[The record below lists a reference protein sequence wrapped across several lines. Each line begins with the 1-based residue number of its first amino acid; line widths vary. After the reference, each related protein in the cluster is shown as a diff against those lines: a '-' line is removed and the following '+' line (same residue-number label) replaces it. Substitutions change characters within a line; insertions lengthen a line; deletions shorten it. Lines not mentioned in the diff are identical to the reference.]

1 MVARIKIASS
11 LSGSLNYNEQK
22 VARQEALCIHA
33 VNYPKDLEQLNFY
46 NKLRRMEH
54 QAALNER
61 VKANSVHI
69 SLNFH
74 ESDKLTQ
81 DRLKEIA
88 RSYMQQIGFGDQP
101 YLVYEHKD
109 AGHQH
114 IHIVSTN
121 IRIDG
126 SRINTHN
133 IGRNQSEIA
142 RKNIEHT
149 YGLVKAEGQHTRQK
163 QVVHQAFVQKV
174 QYGRAETKQAIANVL
189 DAVVNQYKFT
199 SLPELNAIL
208 KQYNVMADRGK
219 EDSRLYKYQG
229 LYYRALDENGNKIGV
244 PIKASAFYN
253 KPTLANLAKKFDRND
268 ELRQP
273 HKQRLK
279 TQIDWAL
286 HGSNTSLPELKRDLE
301 KEDIATIIRQNE
313 QGKIYGITFVD
324 YETKCVFNGSDLG
337 KEYSAKRILE
347 RCSLT
352 EERIETIRQEL
363 RQHIKQPSSQTD
375 SEPNSQDSVQ
385 GQLPLKEKSLLEI
398 LMQPKLQQE
407 DAPYELG
414 LRRKRS
420 RRR

>member
-1 MVARIKIASS
+1 MVAKIKITSS
-11 LSGSLNYNEQK
+11 LSRSLNYNEQK
-22 VARQEALCIHA
+22 VARHEAQCIHA
-33 VNYPKDLEQLNFY
+33 VNYPKDLEHLNFY

-54 QAALNER
+54 QAAFNER

-69 SLNFH
+69 SLNFD
-74 ESDKLTQ
+74 EADMLTQ

-88 RSYMQQIGFGDQP
+88 GSYMQQIGFGDQP
-101 YLVYEHKD
+101 YLLYEHKD

-121 IRIDG
+121 IRADG
-126 SRINTHN
+126 SRINMHN
-133 IGRNQSEIA
+133 IGRNQSEKA
-142 RKNIEHT
+142 RKNIEQEFR
-149 YGLVKAEGQHTRQK
+149 LVKAEGQHKRHKQK
-163 QVVHQAFVQKV
+163 VNQAFIQKV
-174 QYGRAETKQAIANVL
+174 QYGKAQTKQAIANVL
-189 DAVVNQYKFT
+189 ELVVNQYKFT
-199 SLPELNAIL
+199 SLPELNAVL
-208 KQYNVMADRGK
+208 KQYNVMADQGK
-219 EDSRLYKYQG
+219 EDSRLYKYRG

-253 KPTLANLAKKFDRND
+253 KPTLANLEKKFDRND

-286 HGSNTSLPELKRDLE
+286 HGGNTSLPELKRDLE
-301 KEDIATIIRQNE
+301 KEDIATIIRQNK

-347 RCSLT
+347 RCGLT
-352 EERIETIRQEL
+352 EERIETIRREH
-363 RQHIKQPSSQTD
+363 RQQDKQPSSRTD
-375 SEPNSQDSVQ
+375 SEPNSLDSRQ
-385 GQLPLKEKSLLEI
+385 GQVPLKEKSLLEI
-398 LMQPKLQQE
+398 LMQPELLQE
-407 DAPYELG
+407 DAPYELS

>member
-11 LSGSLNYNEQK
+11 LSTSLNYNEQK
-22 VARQEALCIHA
+22 VAHQEALCIHA
-33 VNYPKDLEQLNFY
+33 VNYAKDLEQLNFY

-74 ESDKLTQ
+74 EADKLTK

-88 RSYMQQIGFGDQP
+88 GSYMQQIGFGDQP

-121 IRIDG
+121 IRADG

-149 YGLVKAEGQHTRQK
+149 YGLVKAEGQQRRQK
-163 QVVHQAFVQKV
+163 QAIDHAFVHKV
-174 QYGRAETKQAIANVL
+174 QYGRVETKQAIANVL
-189 DAVVNQYKFT
+189 DLVVNLYKFT
-199 SLPELNAIL
+199 SLPELNAVL
-208 KQYNVMADRGK
+208 KQYNVTADRGK
-219 EDSRLYKYQG
+219 EDSRLYKYRG

-244 PIKASAFYN
+244 PIKASSFYN
-253 KPTLANLAKKFDRND
+253 KPTLANLEKKFDRNE

-286 HGSNTSLPELKRDLE
+286 HGGNTSLPELKKDLE

-313 QGKIYGITFVD
+313 QGKIYGITIVD

-347 RCSLT
+347 RCGLT
-352 EERIETIRQEL
+352 EERIETIRQEH
-363 RQHIKQPSSQTD
+363 RQKIKQQFSQVD
-375 SEPNSQDSVQ
+375 SESDSKDSRRGGEQ
-385 GQLPLKEKSLLEI
+385 LKEKPLLEI
-398 LMQPKLQQE
+398 LIQSEHDQ
-407 DAPYELG
+407 DDIPYEL
-414 LRRKRS
+414 RIKRKRS
-420 RRR
+420 RTR